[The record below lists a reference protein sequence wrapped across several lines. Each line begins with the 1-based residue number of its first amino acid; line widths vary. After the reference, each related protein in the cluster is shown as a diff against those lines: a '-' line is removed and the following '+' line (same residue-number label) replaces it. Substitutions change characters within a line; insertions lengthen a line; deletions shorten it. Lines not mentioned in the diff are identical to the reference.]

1 MTNAWIK
8 STVLFFLTVIPL
20 TLLSPASQAQI
31 QSENPFPRVVFVT
44 SEGDITVEL
53 NREAAPLTI
62 KNFFRYVKKAQY
74 NGTIF
79 HRLVP
84 DFVIQGGGYD
94 EDFQS
99 KPSYEKIVN
108 EAGNGLLNEYG
119 TIAMARER
127 GPHSATRQFFFNL
140 NDNTSLD
147 PDNGDWGYT
156 VFGRV
161 VEGIEVLEAL
171 AKLESMPFDDK
182 TGWRDVPANP
192 PVLKRIEVVPAD

>member
-1 MTNAWIK
+1 MANAWIK
-8 STVLFFLTVIPL
+8 STVLFLLTAITPF
-20 TLLSPASQAQI
+20 LLSPVSHAQI
-31 QSENPFPRVVFVT
+31 QPDNPFPRVVLVT

-53 NREAAPLTI
+53 NREAAPITV

-94 EDFQS
+94 KDFQA
-99 KPSYEKIVN
+99 KPSYGKVVN

-127 GPHSATRQFFFNL
+127 EPHSATRQFFFNL
-140 NDNTSLD
+140 NDNKSLN

-182 TGWRDVPANP
+182 TGWRDVPAKP
-192 PVLKRIEVVPAD
+192 PILKRVEVVPAD